1 MKILRGSW
9 NHGALYDRRETIRQ
23 SLQDG
28 SDNASVAAASLIVCG
43 SGYGDIRGI
52 TVIRDICQLRPELG
66 VMNENLVMPLKSPLN
81 RLANGSKT
89 DNANPQTNTRF
100 SLLGQT
106 YGFVETSISLN
117 HSIQNLQKAPESHLA
132 DS

>member
-9 NHGALYDRRETIRQ
+9 NHGALYDRRETVRQ
-23 SLQDG
+23 ILQDG
-28 SDNASVAAASLIVCG
+28 SDNTSVAAASLIVRG

-66 VMNENLVMPLKSPLN
+66 VMNENLVTPLKSPLN
-81 RLANGSKT
+81 RLTNGSKT
-89 DNANPQTNTRF
+89 DNANSQTNTRF
-100 SLLGQT
+100 SLLGRP
-106 YGFVETSISLN
+106 YGSVEASISPN
-117 HSIQNLQKAPESHLA
+117 HSIQNLQKASQSHLA